1 MAPGFFAKL
10 LNFGK
15 KVWKGLKEKVQQIAP
30 VFKDY
35 IAPALQTF
43 GNRLAE
49 KSKNKD
55 AQQFG
60 QNLTTGLGL
69 IAPIV
74 ERLEKTD

>member
-15 KVWKGLKEKVQQIAP
+15 KVWKGIKEKVQQLAP
-30 VFKDY
+30 VYKDY
-35 IAPALQTF
+35 IAPMLNTF
-43 GNRLAE
+43 GTRLSE

-55 AQQFG
+55 AQRFG
-60 QNLTTGLGL
+60 QNLREGLGL